1 MAVFLFVYIWEII
14 RESVANIFYAGFI
27 SINKNMR
34 KLITLVL
41 CILWAHP
48 HFGQPAEPL
57 PRVPVMT
64 VGTFHFSYPNL
75 DLVQTLPEDQI
86 SVLDEPFQSEIVA
99 ISNAIL
105 EFQPTII
112 AIEQTPN
119 RQAAIDSLY
128 ILYLADDFQLPTGEE
143 YQLGFRIGR
152 MAGVDRIYCID
163 DFGRAYDNILE
174 IFDDEQRR
182 TRLGDHMREVMQE
195 LGLQLTKPK
204 VTGIIDELTWYNRP
218 ERIRNSLAGYLYNAF
233 QYEEEPGDFTG
244 VDFESGRWFNRNLRI
259 FRNVQRIP
267 RGPDD
272 RILLITGADH
282 LNLLNI
288 FFDISWEFELVSPLP
303 YLEKARERL

>member
-1 MAVFLFVYIWEII
+1 MTWPDL
-14 RESVANIFYAGFI
+14 SQNI
-27 SINKNMR
+27 NRPVKPKHKHMR
-34 KLITLVL
+34 NLILLAL
-41 CILWAHP
+41 CFLWAHP

-57 PRVPVMT
+57 PQVPVMT
-64 VGTFHFSYPNL
+64 IGTFHFSYPNL

-86 SVLDEPFQSEIVA
+86 SVLEEPFQSEIIA

-112 AIEQTPN
+112 AIEQTPS

-128 ILYLADDFQLPTGEE
+128 LLYLADSFQLPTGEQ

-152 MAGVDRIYCID
+152 MAGVERLYCID

-174 IFDDEQRR
+174 IFDDEERR
-182 TRLGDHMREVMQE
+182 TRLGDHMRQVRQE
-195 LGLQLTKPK
+195 MGLKDVKPK
-204 VTGIIDELTWYNRP
+204 VTGIIDELAWRNQP
-218 ERIRNSLAGYLYNAF
+218 DRIRNCLAGYLYNAF

-244 VDFESGRWFNRNLRI
+244 VDFESGRWYNRNLRI

-267 RGPDD
+267 RTPDD
-272 RILLITGADH
+272 RILLIVGADH

-288 FFDISWEFELVSPLP
+288 FFDVSWEFDLVSPLP
-303 YLEKARERL
+303 YLEKAREMP

>member
-1 MAVFLFVYIWEII
+1 MKKLTFL
-14 RESVANIFYAGFI
+14 ALC
-27 SINKNMR
+27 
-34 KLITLVL
+34 LI
-41 CILWAHP
+41 WAHP
-48 HFGQPAEPL
+48 NIGQPADPL

-86 SVLDEPFQSEIVA
+86 SVLDEPFRSEIIA

-112 AIEQTPN
+112 AIEQTPG

-128 ILYLADDFQLPTGEE
+128 LMYLAGNFQLPTGEE

-152 MAGVDRIYCID
+152 MTGVDRIYCID

-174 IFDDEQRR
+174 IFNDDERR
-182 TRLGDHMREVMQE
+182 ARLGDHVRQVRQE
-195 LGLQLTKPK
+195 LGLKDVKPK
-204 VTGIIDELTWYNRP
+204 VTGIIDELVWLNQP
-218 ERIRNSLAGYLYNAF
+218 ERIRNCLAGYLYNAF

-244 VDFESGRWFNRNLRI
+244 VDFESGRWYNRNLRI

-267 RGPDD
+267 RTPDD
-272 RILLITGADH
+272 RILVIVGADH

-288 FFDISWEFELVSPLP
+288 FFDISWEFDLLSPLP
-303 YLEKARERL
+303 YLENAREML